1 MKFLSLSFLALVGFN
16 GVIWQGVIERL
27 RDVPLEVY
35 FLDVGQGDSQLIVFP
50 DGVKVLIDGGPTKE
64 VLFELGEILF
74 PTDRYIDLVMITH
87 AQLDHYGGIKDVI
100 QRYKVGAFIFNS
112 EEGEG
117 EAWDEFKR
125 ILKEEKVPIIVL
137 GEGDKVSYK
146 DKQINVL
153 SPSEGLLAHR
163 DLNEGS
169 LVTELVGEGVKIL
182 FTGDIGFEA
191 EEVLLEKYDMDID
204 VLKVAHH
211 GSKYSTSMSFLEE
224 ATPLISVVEVGDNR
238 FGHPTE
244 ATLQRLAGIGST
256 IYRTDK
262 NGRVK
267 LTIESGRVGVKTELA
282 N

>member
-100 QRYKVGAFIFNS
+100 QRYKVGAFIFTS